1 MRVSLSVLSI
11 VLASALVLSC
21 ADSDRPLNVV
31 VIGLD
36 TLRPDHLG
44 CYGYGRDTSPR
55 IDRLAREG
63 VLFENAVSQAPWTHP
78 SFATVFTSL
87 YPTQHGATTVGT
99 RMSTSFPTLAGILKD
114 RGYAT
119 GAIVNAPSLS
129 PEFGVSRGFDD
140 YDFLRPWHER
150 DATQVTRLALEWID
164 RHTDTP
170 FFIFVHYF
178 DPHLPYAPAAPY
190 DTLFDPAY
198 AGPLGSSFN
207 IGRSGG
213 DREDRITEI
222 ESWSAADREHIVAL
236 YNGEIGFADKAVGS
250 LVDGIGERNLRD
262 KTLIIFL
269 SDHGEEFFD
278 HGGLDHGHSLYGEL
292 IKVPLVLSLPGR
304 LPADHRVSGPVRL
317 LDVTPTVLEMLDLP
331 RPAHF
336 EGVSLKPLMDGAGEV
351 ASREGQLLRPGVC
364 YCEALRHRI
373 TTKSVIADP
382 WKLIHDTRSGETS
395 LFNLEHDTAE
405 QVNLAVDRQNMR
417 ADDARA
423 LVDLDRLLAD
433 TLFRIS
439 DTWYVEMVGGEE
451 AHLFSLDI
459 ATGVSRAP
467 AHFQLHKLIDV
478 TGEIL
483 DTSDLE
489 TASATPSR
497 IVMDRLPV
505 SRRVVLACK
514 LDIREAP
521 LRFNLAIDGRAATGR
536 TYIGEPLLRPV
547 SMPFTEQVSDR
558 NEGLNTRPTRMPE
571 PPYFLIWHARSP
583 YEGDTSIEMDEGMR
597 RELRALGYIQ

>member
-1 MRVSLSVLSI
+1 MRVSSSVLAI
-11 VLASALVLSC
+11 VVVTALILSC
-21 ADSDRPLNVV
+21 ADTPRPLNVV

-44 CYGYGRDTSPR
+44 CYGYGRNTSPK
-55 IDRLAREG
+55 IDRFAREG
-63 VLFENAVSQAPWTHP
+63 VLFENALSQAPWTHP

-99 RMSTSFPTLAGILKD
+99 RMSASFPTLAGILKD

-150 DATQVTRLALEWID
+150 DAARVSRLALEWID

-178 DPHLPYAPAAPY
+178 DPHLPYAPPAPY

-207 IGRSGG
+207 IGRAGG
-213 DREDRITEI
+213 DREGRIMQVG
-222 ESWSAADREHIVAL
+222 SWSSADREHIVAL
-236 YNGEIGFADKAVGS
+236 YDGEIGFADKAVGS
-250 LVDGIGERNLRD
+250 LVDGIDERNLRD
-262 KTLIIFL
+262 KTLIVFL

-292 IKVPLVLSLPGR
+292 IKVPLVFSLPGR
-304 LPADHRVSGPVRL
+304 LPADLRISEPVRL
-317 LDVTPTVLEMLDLP
+317 LDVTPTVLETLDLP
-331 RPAHF
+331 RPGHF
-336 EGVSLKPLMDGAGEV
+336 EGVSLKPLMDGTGEV
-351 ASREGQLLRPGVC
+351 ASREGRLLPPGVC
-364 YCEALRHRI
+364 YCEALRHRM
-373 TTKSVIADP
+373 TTKSVIADS
-382 WKLIHDTRSGETS
+382 WKLIHDTHTDETS
-395 LFNLEHDTAE
+395 LFNLEHDKAE

-417 ADDARA
+417 AEDARVLA
-423 LVDLDRLLAD
+423 DLDRLLVD

-439 DTWYVEMVGGEE
+439 DTWFIEMVGGEE
-451 AHLFSLDI
+451 DHLFSFDI
-459 ATGVSRAP
+459 ATGVSRVP
-467 AHFQLHKLIDV
+467 AHFQLHKLIDE

-483 DTSDLE
+483 DISDLAR
-489 TASATPSR
+489 ASATTSR
-497 IVMDRLPV
+497 ITIDRLRV
-505 SRRVVLACK
+505 GRRVVLACK

-521 LRFNLAIDGRAATGR
+521 LRFNLAIDGGVATGR
-536 TYIGEPLLRPV
+536 TYIGESLLRPV
-547 SMPFTEQVSDR
+547 TMPFTEQASDR
-558 NEGLNTRPTRMPE
+558 NEGLNAEPTRRPE
-571 PPYFLIWHARSP
+571 PPYFLIWHFQSP
-583 YEGDTSIEMDEGMR
+583 YQGDTSIELDEEMK